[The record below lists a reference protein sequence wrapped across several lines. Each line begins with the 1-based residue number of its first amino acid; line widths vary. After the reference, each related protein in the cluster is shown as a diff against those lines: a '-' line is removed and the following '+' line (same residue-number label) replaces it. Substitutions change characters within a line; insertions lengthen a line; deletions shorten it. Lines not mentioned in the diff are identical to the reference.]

1 MGLGF
6 RVSML
11 VVTIV
16 VTMVLAHATRIVGT
30 MLACPISGVCSWPQ
44 LAIVTVTVATELAA
58 HCLVVDQ

>member
-44 LAIVTVTVATELAA
+44 LAIVTVLLLRPQSSLLIVL
-58 HCLVVDQ
+58 